1 MRNRSSKRHFS
12 SFYRIKILKSSIS
25 HGAFMYFSLFIIS
38 PLSFPI
44 PWIAL
49 LHALVSYH
57 PHNSKQVLTCYPIGI
72 IVSLKLY
79 HNRCTIVERSVH
91 YSATNCSPKCNDLC
105 TVVERMKWS
114 LNDTT
119 IKAEWHNDISYMRY
133 QSASNQNCNEILLT
147 TSMRNPPPT
156 MRDELNQRHSAG
168 KRWEIPFRKICFSLC
183 KHLIICHLPQNNEN
197 MRNKYQKYALV

>member
-1 MRNRSSKRHFS
+1 MRNRSSKQYFS
-12 SFYRIKILKSSIS
+12 SFSCIKALKSSIS
-25 HGAFMYFSLFIIS
+25 HGTFMYFSLFTIA

-49 LHALVSYH
+49 LHALASYH

-91 YSATNCSPKCNDLC
+91 YSATNCSPECNDLC

-119 IKAEWHNDISYMRY
+119 IKAKWHDDKGWMTQWYQLHEISISI
-133 QSASNQNCNEILLT
+133 QS
-147 TSMRNPPPT
+147 
-156 MRDELNQRHSAG
+156 ELQ
-168 KRWEIPFRKICFSLC
+168 W
-183 KHLIICHLPQNNEN
+183 
-197 MRNKYQKYALV
+197 